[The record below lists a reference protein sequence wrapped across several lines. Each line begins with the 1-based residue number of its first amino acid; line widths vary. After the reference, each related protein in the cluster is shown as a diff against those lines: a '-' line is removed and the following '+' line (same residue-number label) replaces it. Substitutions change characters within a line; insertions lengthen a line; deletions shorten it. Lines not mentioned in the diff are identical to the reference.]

1 MDLEQLEKRIEWLD
15 NERRKDK
22 TIIAT
27 LEERVAMTENGLPTL
42 TQQFKEI
49 SGELTRVSA
58 MLSKFDQIESAVS
71 QVRVD
76 LARSIETVDRTHQD
90 REREIE
96 KARMADQESLRA
108 AVSEVRRGLEPI
120 PDLRKSIQTRME
132 EDFRLTRLIEE
143 VNQKVLEY
151 RRGDE
156 EYRRSLKL
164 LEESQRQETKRITDM
179 QGEVAAVRK
188 RQDEQRGKVD
198 LVGESVRKMEMRTS
212 EFQAAESERRQAQ
225 TAFIDKQNMSAFERD
240 RVWKEWQTRFDLI
253 ERQGMGLDAQLQAI
267 EATHRQIKRSQESFD
282 EITQRFDRRINEITE
297 MQRLTEDRFR
307 QEWVAFR
314 ADDQKRWTNYALVHE
329 EQQREITR
337 SFERY
342 SERIVVLEDMTQ
354 EVQDIVQ
361 QVKEESQ
368 KRLQNLLSMAHEW
381 VEQYDRV
388 FGRAG

>member
-1 MDLEQLEKRIEWLD
+1 MDLEQLEKRIDWLD

-27 LEERVAMTENGLPTL
+27 LEERVALLENSLPTL
-42 TQQFKEI
+42 TLQIKEI
-49 SGELTRVSA
+49 GGELTRLSA
-58 MLSKFDQIESAVS
+58 TLSRFDQIDATIA
-71 QVRVD
+71 QMRVE
-76 LARSIETVDRTHQD
+76 LARSIEAVDRTHQD
-90 REREIE
+90 RGREME
-96 KARMADQESLRA
+96 KARMTEQESLRM
-108 AVSEVRRGLEPI
+108 AVAEVRRGLEPI

-132 EDFRLTRLIEE
+132 EDFRLGRLIEE
-143 VNQKVLEY
+143 VNQKVLEN

-164 LEESQRQETKRITDM
+164 LEEAQRQETKRITDM
-179 QGEVAAVRK
+179 QGEVTAVRK

-198 LVGESVRKMEMRTS
+198 LVGESTRKMEMRIS
-212 EFQAAESERRQAQ
+212 EFQSAESERRQAQ
-225 TAFIDKQNMSAFERD
+225 TAFIDKQNMGALERD
-240 RVWKEWQTRFDLI
+240 RIWKDWQTRFDLI

-267 EATHRQIKRSQESFD
+267 EATHRQIKRSQEAFD
-282 EITQRFDRRINEITE
+282 DITQRFDRRINEITE

-307 QEWVAFR
+307 QDWVAFR
-314 ADDQKRWTNYALVHE
+314 ADDQKRWTNYALVQE

-337 SFERY
+337 NFERY

-368 KRLQNLLSMAHEW
+368 KRLQNLLAMAHEW

>member
-58 MLSKFDQIESAVS
+58 MLSRFDQIESAVS
-71 QVRVD
+71 QVQVD
-76 LARSIETVDRTHQD
+76 MARSIETVDRTHQD

-96 KARMADQESLRA
+96 KVRMADQESLRA
-108 AVSEVRRGLEPI
+108 AVSEVRRGLESI
-120 PDLRKSIQTRME
+120 PDLRKGIQTRME

-179 QGEVAAVRK
+179 QGEAAAVRK

-198 LVGESVRKMEMRTS
+198 LVGESVRKMEMRTN

>member
-1 MDLEQLEKRIEWLD
+1 MDLEQLEKRMEWLD

-27 LEERVAMTENGLPTL
+27 LEERLAMMENGLPTL

-58 MLSKFDQIESAVS
+58 MLSRFDLIESAVS

-76 LARSIETVDRTHQD
+76 LTRSIETVDRTHQD

-96 KARMADQESLRA
+96 KARMADQESLRG

-120 PDLRKSIQTRME
+120 PDLRKGIQTRME

-198 LVGESVRKMEMRTS
+198 LVGESVRKMEMRTN

-225 TAFIDKQNMSAFERD
+225 TAFIDKQNMSSFERD

>member
-1 MDLEQLEKRIEWLD
+1 MNLEQLEKRIEWLD

-27 LEERVAMTENGLPTL
+27 LEERLAVMENTLPAL
-42 TQQFKEI
+42 TQQFKEM
-49 SGELTRVSA
+49 SGEMTRLSA
-58 MLSKFDQIESAVS
+58 MLSRFDQIESSLA
-71 QVRVD
+71 QLRID
-76 LARSIETVDRTHQD
+76 LSRSIETVDRTHQD

-96 KARMADQESLRA
+96 KARLADQESLRA

-120 PDLRKSIQTRME
+120 PDLRKTIQSRME
-132 EDFRLTRLIEE
+132 EDFRLGRLIEE

-164 LEESQRQETKRITDM
+164 LEEGQRQENKRITDM
-179 QGEVAAVRK
+179 AGEVAAVRK

-198 LVGESVRKMEMRTS
+198 LVGESMRKMEMRIS
-212 EFQAAESERRQAQ
+212 EFQAAESERRQVQ
-225 TAFIDKQNMSAFERD
+225 TAFIDKQNMAALERD
-240 RVWKEWQTRFDLI
+240 RIWKEWQMRFDLI

-267 EATHRQIKRSQESFD
+267 EATHRQIKHSQEAFD

-314 ADDQKRWTNYALVHE
+314 ADDQKRWTNYALVQE

-342 SERIVVLEDMTQ
+342 SERIIALEDSTQ
-354 EVQDIVQ
+354 EVQDLVQ

-368 KRLQNLLSMAHEW
+368 KRLQNLLAMAHEW